1 MNSTRAN
8 PPRRV
13 WRTAFAA
20 ILPALVLALVVL
32 PSGSASAAGCPNE
45 PLRSEL
51 GATQL
56 PECRAY
62 ELVSPTTKDGW
73 PVFVT
78 HATGSRVVMYSLGG
92 QAKTQNGLEIF
103 NDLTRASGGWEPAE
117 IETPAGFINPVAGG
131 PSAETPSLTEGLS
144 ISRHTTSPFLGERH
158 LYIRTLPGTSVE
170 PPKEVGPV
178 IPQTTVE
185 AYPPS
190 QEPVGAVGTLSASD
204 DLSRVLFGLTGPQSG
219 ISYMWP
225 GDPTVEAEG
234 GGGLDSLYEYR
245 GRSNSAPALVGVN
258 DAGEPIGQCG
268 ASLGFPQAGRF
279 TSLVGDESYNA
290 ISADGTHTFF
300 TSAAA
305 VLGGGHDRCTEG
317 PEPGT
322 GPAVNELYDRQL
334 SAGALSTVAI
344 SEPSTADCSLCNT
357 TETQEASGAVFQG
370 ASEDGSKVMFL
381 SGQSLLVG
389 AAGEESLYE
398 YDYDAAAGNRVRLI
412 APEVLGVARLSE
424 DGSHTFF
431 VSTAALTGTNHE
443 GRAPTAGQPNLY
455 ASSLECAEG
464 GTHCAT
470 PSYHTHFIATLS
482 GEDKMLW
489 AQKDERPASATP
501 DGRFLLF
508 TSAAPHLTPDDD
520 SDAAQ
525 VFEYDATAETLTR
538 VSHGQNGFNDDGN
551 TNNLPAAIIAPAYAR
566 HSNPASQLSSLSED
580 GSTIAFQSPAAL
592 TPQALN
598 GVRIGTGGGGEPVYA
613 ENVYEWHSGQ
623 IDLIS
628 DGQDRTV
635 GQGPAPS
642 TGLIGMDPSGQD
654 IFFTSADE
662 LTPQD
667 GDTQQDVYDARIDGG
682 FPSPVAPACAGDG
695 CQGPLPIAPRFPA
708 PASTS
713 LSDEALAPAPASQGP
728 SSSTPPNTARGL
740 AAALKACRRKHSTK
754 RRRACERAAHHR
766 YPLKKTTARHP

>member
-13 WRTAFAA
+13 WRTAAA
-20 ILPALVLALVVL
+20 HILPALLLALVVL
-32 PSGSASAAGCPNE
+32 PSGSASAASCPNE
-45 PLRSEL
+45 ALRSEL

-103 NDLTRASGGWEPAE
+103 NDLTRTTSGWEPTE
-117 IETPAGFINPVAGG
+117 IETPAGFFNPVVGG
-131 PSAETPSLTEGLS
+131 AAAETPDLTEGLFAYRRS
-144 ISRHTTSPFLGERH
+144 AAASLGERD
-158 LYIRTLPGTSVE
+158 LYVTPLPGGDE
-170 PPKEVGPV
+170 EVPAEIGPMFSA
-178 IPQTTVE
+178 TVLG
-185 AYPPS
+185 ANPPS
-190 QEPVGAVGTLSASD
+190 REEQIGTPSASA
-204 DLSRVLFGLTGPQSG
+204 DLSRVIFGLRGPIRG
-219 ISYMWP
+219 IDYLWP
-225 GDPTVEAEG
+225 GDPTVEGNDVG
-234 GGGLDSLYEYR
+234 GYGFESTYEYR
-245 GRSNSAPALVGVN
+245 GRANSVPSLVGVN
-258 DAGEPIGQCG
+258 DVGKLISQCG
-268 ASLGFPQAGRF
+268 TSLGFPEGGRF
-279 TSLVGDESYNA
+279 GKTLTDDESYNA
-290 ISADGTHTFF
+290 ISADGAHAFF

-305 VLGGGHDRCTEG
+305 HLGAERNRCNEA
-317 PEPGT
+317 EQGT
-322 GPAVNELYDRQL
+322 GPAVNELYDRQF
-334 SAGALSTVAI
+334 SAGALHTIAI
-344 SEPSTADCSLCNT
+344 SEPLKADCSACDTAEN
-357 TETQEASGAVFQG
+357 QEASGAVFQG
-370 ASEDGSKVMFL
+370 ASEDGSKVLFL
-381 SGQSLLVG
+381 SGQPLLAGAVG
-389 AAGEESLYE
+389 EKSLYE

-470 PSYHTHFIATLS
+470 PSYHTRFIATLS
-482 GEDKMLW
+482 GEDNTVW
-489 AQKDERPASATP
+489 AQKDIRPVSATP

-508 TSAAPHLTPDDD
+508 TSVAPHLTSDDD
-520 SDAAQ
+520 SNAVQ
-525 VFEYDATAETLTR
+525 VFEYDATTETLTR
-538 VSHGQNGFNDDGN
+538 VSHGQGGFNEDGN
-551 TNNLPAAIIAPAYAR
+551 TSTLPAAIIQSDYS
-566 HSNPASQLSSLSED
+566 HNLDPASRLGSLSED
-580 GSTIAFQSPAAL
+580 GSTIAFQSPLAL

-598 GVRIGTGGGGEPVYA
+598 GVRIGTSEGGEPVYA

-623 IDLIS
+623 IHLIS

-642 TGLIGMDPSGQD
+642 TALVGMDPSGQD

-682 FPSPVAPACAGDG
+682 FPSPAAPACAGDG
-695 CQGPLPIAPRFPA
+695 CQGPLPIAPTLPT

-713 LSDEALAPAPASQGP
+713 LSDEAPAPAPAAQPP
-728 SSSTPPNTARGL
+728 SSSTPDTAHKL
-740 AAALKACRRKHSTK
+740 AAALKACRRKHSAK